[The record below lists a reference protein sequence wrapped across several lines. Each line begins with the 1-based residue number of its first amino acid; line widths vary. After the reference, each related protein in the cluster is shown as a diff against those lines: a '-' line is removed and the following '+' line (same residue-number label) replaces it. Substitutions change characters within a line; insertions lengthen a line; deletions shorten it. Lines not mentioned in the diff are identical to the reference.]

1 MRPVFNQMQFAQLRN
16 SMKFPRNIFAVIL
29 LLSFSIITYA
39 TSFDCTK
46 ASTAIEKNICGN
58 PALELLDDQL
68 ADIYHKALNDS
79 SSKDGIKS
87 QQREWIKN
95 IRNKCATEFCIS
107 DAYTSRIAQL
117 NEVKPLSEPVEQQVN
132 PAISQ
137 ETKKEITPTQVETS
151 ATDSSGFK
159 TQTIIAEG
167 VGSTVESAAQ
177 NAAENAL
184 KQVVG
189 TFIDAKKQLDKHTE
203 IADGI
208 RSQTKSI
215 STNIKE
221 YSQGTIKGF
230 KVIDSKVESSLTRV
244 TAEVIVRIDDFH
256 AYIKKL
262 AEGEVAVE
270 EGLFV
275 KMKTEQ
281 KQQTNQADL
290 LYDNVISPI
299 VNGEVVE
306 FEVGKQITLKESGV
320 TGGAVDRL
328 SAQYGNANI
337 IVFAVRASLNKQF
350 TQNMRKT
357 LDSIASKKSIFNN
370 TINHINW
377 QHPLTENLAFNSS
390 TSSPWLEEGY
400 NPRNDTVLQI
410 YDGKHVFSKKPLD
423 NLTLEQTNLNERL
436 LIEAYLFS
444 GSKQELQSKATWLSS
459 ESARH
464 ADYRID
470 IPMTNVEISLIGSEE
485 ETLQK
490 EMFGK
495 VSTGKLVIEKYDYGS
510 HFNSPWSLIGLV
522 AQSGGVADLM
532 IWENRLFLAFIAIN
546 PDALAKTKK
555 IKVKLVN

>member
-16 SMKFPRNIFAVIL
+16 SMKIRRIFFAVIFL
-29 LLSFSIITYA
+29 SSFSIITYA

-46 ASTAIEKNICGN
+46 ASTVIEKNICGN

-117 NEVKPLSEPVEQQVN
+117 NEVKPLSEPVEQQVT

-137 ETKKEITPTQVETS
+137 ETQKEITPTQVETS

-184 KQVVG
+184 KQVIG

-290 LYDNVISPI
+290 LFDNIISPI

-306 FEVGKQITLKESGV
+306 FEVGKPKTLSEIGYK
-320 TGGAVDRL
+320 GGTIETSAIDRL
-328 SAQYGNANI
+328 SSQYGNANI
-337 IVFAVRASLNKQF
+337 IAFRVNVFLNKEF
-350 TQNMRKT
+350 SQNMRKT
-357 LDSIASKKSIFNN
+357 IESIASRKTMFNA
-370 TINHINW
+370 TLAMPINW
-377 QHPLTENLAFNSS
+377 HMPMKNGEDFSFGISS
-390 TSSPWLEEGY
+390 LEDGY
-400 NPRNDTVLQI
+400 SYLNDTVLLI
-410 YDGKHVFSKKPLD
+410 HDGKHVFAKKPREG
-423 NLTLEQTNLNERL
+423 LTLEQTNANERF
-436 LIEAYLFS
+436 LIEAYLLS
-444 GSKQELQSKATWLSS
+444 GSKQELISKASWLP
-459 ESARH
+459 SALSNNR
-464 ADYRID
+464 RD
-470 IPMTNVEISLIGSEE
+470 IPTTNVEISLTGSAGEI
-485 ETLQK
+485 LQK
-490 EMFGK
+490 ELVGK
-495 VSTGKLVIEKYDYGS
+495 VSTGKLVIARGDYGS
-510 HFNSPWSLIGLV
+510 NFETPWSLIGLV
-522 AQSGGVADLM
+522 GQSQVADLM
-532 IWENRLFLAFIAIN
+532 IWENRSFLVFMAID
-546 PDALAKTKK
+546 PDALTKTKK

>member
-29 LLSFSIITYA
+29 LSSFSIITYA

-137 ETKKEITPTQVETS
+137 ETKKDITPTQVETS

-290 LYDNVISPI
+290 LFDNIISPI

-306 FEVGKQITLKESGV
+306 FAVGEPKTLKESGY
-320 TGGAVDRL
+320 TGGDEGLDQL
-328 SAQYGNANI
+328 SSQYGNANI
-337 IVFAVRASLNKQF
+337 VAFRVNASLNKEF

-357 LDSIASKKSIFNN
+357 MVSISSKKTTFNGRGGIDMKSVMDMKSSMGIRSSIG
-370 TINHINW
+370 T
-377 QHPLTENLAFNSS
+377 NS
-390 TSSPWLEEGY
+390 
-400 NPRNDTVLQI
+400 NDVLFI
-410 YDGKHVFSKKPLD
+410 LHDGKHVFTNTPED
-423 NLTLEQTNLNERL
+423 GYTLRQTRGGERL
-436 LIEAYLFS
+436 LFEAYLFS
-444 GSKQELQSKATWLSS
+444 SSKQELSKKAIWLPEALSNYHS
-459 ESARH
+459 H
-464 ADYRID
+464 L
-470 IPMTNVEISLIGSEE
+470 PTTNVEIALTGSAGEI
-485 ETLQK
+485 LQK

-495 VSTGKLVIEKYDYGS
+495 VSTGKLIIVQGDYGEN
-510 HFNSPWSLIGLV
+510 FETPWSLIGLV
-522 AQSGGVADLM
+522 GFGGGIADLM
-532 IWENRLFLAFIAIN
+532 IWENRSFLVFMAIDL
-546 PDALAKTKK
+546 DALTKTKK